1 MKQSSN
7 VKYGQLESWNVKFD
21 KLGIQ
26 YFDVVYVQLDAKYLG
41 GKYGHIGMES
51 LDVQYHQLD
60 IESWMA
66 FSWYIQ
72 SHLNLM
78 MLVHHV
84 RSNLNFQH
92 LNFRNPNS
100 SKINHDIGMI
110 IEYDQS
116 DIGMMID
123 ND

>member
-1 MKQSSN
+1 
-7 VKYGQLESWNVKFD
+7 
-21 KLGIQ
+21 
-26 YFDVVYVQLDAKYLG
+26 
-41 GKYGHIGMES
+41 MES
-51 LDVQYHQLD
+51 LDVQYDQLD
-60 IESWMA
+60 IGFLMV
-66 FSWYIQ
+66 FSKTMTQ

-123 ND
+123 YD

>member
-1 MKQSSN
+1 MYNMISS
-7 VKYGQLESWNVKFD
+7 K
-21 KLGIQ
+21 
-26 YFDVVYVQLDAKYLG
+26 DVEFS
-41 GKYGHIGMES
+41 I
-51 LDVQYHQLD
+51 
-60 IESWMA
+60 A
-66 FSWYIQ
+66 FSKFVIQ

-123 ND
+123 YD